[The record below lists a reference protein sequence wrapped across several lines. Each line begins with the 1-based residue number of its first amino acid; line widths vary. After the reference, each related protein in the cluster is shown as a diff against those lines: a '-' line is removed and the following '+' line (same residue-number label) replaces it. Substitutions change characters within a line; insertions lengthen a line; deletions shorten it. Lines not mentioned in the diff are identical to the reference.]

1 MFDFSNYSSK
11 SKDYD
16 NSSKLVVGKMKD
28 ETGAVA
34 VKEFVVL
41 MPKTCSFLVDDNI
54 EHKKAKGVNENVVEK
69 INHREYKD
77 ILLSQKCVRHSINS
91 V

>member
-1 MFDFSNYSSK
+1 MFDFSNYSSE

-28 ETGAVA
+28 ETGGVA

-54 EHKKAKGVNENVVEK
+54 EHKKLRV
-69 INHREYKD
+69 
-77 ILLSQKCVRHSINS
+77 
-91 V
+91 

>member
-11 SKDYD
+11 SKNYD

-28 ETGAVA
+28 ETGGVA

-41 MPKTCSFLVDDNI
+41 MPKTCSFLLNDNI
-54 EHKKAKGVNENVVEK
+54 EHKKAKSVNENVVEK
-69 INHREYKD
+69 INHREYK
-77 ILLSQKCVRHSINS
+77 IFC
-91 V
+91 